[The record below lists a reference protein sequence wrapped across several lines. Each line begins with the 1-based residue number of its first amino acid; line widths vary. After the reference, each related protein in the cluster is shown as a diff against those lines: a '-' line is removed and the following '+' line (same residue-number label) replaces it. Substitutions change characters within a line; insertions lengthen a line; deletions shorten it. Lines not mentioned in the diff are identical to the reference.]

1 MHDDRDI
8 GGGGGARF
16 PSTRRSAVAGARSA
30 DAGERAR
37 SLETL
42 SAAYWK
48 PVHRYV
54 RARWNTSSEDAKDL
68 TQGFFLRAV
77 EKGVFAGYD
86 PAKGRFRTFLRAC
99 LDAYVANERDASRA
113 LKRGGGIAH
122 VPLDAGDGDDAD
134 ARAGA
139 IDAPA
144 LASMDSQ
151 ERYFET
157 EWVRGLF
164 ELAVDRLRA
173 ECAEKGRT
181 PAFRAFERYD
191 LEDAGEGGISYESLA
206 CELGL
211 SVTTVTNHLALA
223 RRELRR
229 IVLETLR
236 EITASEEEFRLEA
249 RLVLGREPE

>member
-1 MHDDRDI
+1 MRDDTDG

-16 PSTRRSAVAGARSA
+16 PSTRRSAVLGAGSA
-30 DAGERAR
+30 DAAQRAR

-42 SAAYWK
+42 STAYWK
-48 PVHRYV
+48 PVYRYI
-54 RARWNTSSEDAKDL
+54 RARWGKSSEDAKDL

-77 EKGVFAGYD
+77 EKDSFAGYD

-99 LDAYVANERDASRA
+99 LDAYLANAHDASRA

-122 VPLDAGDGDDAD
+122 VPLPAGDHHDTD
-134 ARAGA
+134 ARDGR
-139 IDAPA
+139 IPE
-144 LASMDSQ
+144 LATAESQ
-151 ERYFET
+151 EREFEI

-173 ECAEKGRT
+173 ECEAKGRA

-206 CELGL
+206 AEMGVG
-211 SVTTVTNHLALA
+211 VTTVTNHLALA

-249 RLVLGREPE
+249 RLVLGRDPD